1 MARWSGVALKSRHI
15 YTFTSSFLVC
25 WSARQQCK
33 KTSLSKKQK
42 KTTVLL
48 NGTLLKVSYYV

>member
-1 MARWSGVALKSRHI
+1 MARWSGVALKSLHI

-33 KTSLSKKQK
+33 KTSLSKK
-42 KTTVLL
+42 KTKQQYFLM
-48 NGTLLKVSYYV
+48 GPF